1 MIHPNEAVRIM
12 MAAHDA
18 DLKLAREKYVP
29 YWMDQLNKRIITAAE
44 HGYGSVTLEL
54 RWAERLGAA
63 HAPSLRVQKYTEKI
77 LDEELARDTG
87 YYIVKKSEN
96 DDHYARYEVWWYS
109 EEYDAYK
116 VEREATING
125 IEEEEDY
132 PLPSLS

>member
-12 MAAHDA
+12 MSAHDA

-29 YWMDQLNKRIITAAE
+29 YWLDKLNDRIVNAATQ
-44 HGYGSVTLEL
+44 GYGKVTLEL
-54 RWAERLGAA
+54 RWAERFGSA
-63 HAPSLRVQKYTEKI
+63 HCPSLRVQKYTEKI

-87 YYIVKKSEN
+87 YSVIKKSED

-116 VEREATING
+116 VERESVI
-125 IEEEEDY
+125 EEDY